1 MAGPDQNAIARL
13 RQTAQALGVDWAE
26 TTPLVTFVP
35 TLDQH
40 DPIHAALML
49 AIRRAGPGASYAT
62 YQEGVV
68 PWHAAMAA
76 TYVHA
81 TAPLRRL
88 ADRYV
93 VRAALEIA
101 NGRPVPVAVSQ
112 AFERLP
118 ATMARADAL
127 AGRIGRAAIDLA
139 EASLLAGKEGTVYSA
154 IVTEVDDR
162 WAKIQLRDLPVIGR
176 VAAGGVAPGDPVDV
190 RLASIDTRRRTI
202 AFERS

>member
-1 MAGPDQNAIARL
+1 
-13 RQTAQALGVDWAE
+13 
-26 TTPLVTFVP
+26 
-35 TLDQH
+35 
-40 DPIHAALML
+40 ML

-112 AFERLP
+112 AFGRLP

-190 RLASIDTRRRTI
+190 RLASIDTRRRTV